1 MFLTRGTCTSYSTFG
16 HVLSRAGKS
25 QTNDLKPT
33 EKLELKNKNVY
44 LKPNLALCTH
54 KRVVEY
60 NKKRIQRYI
69 FLVKKI
75 KFLIIKHKNK

>member
-1 MFLTRGTCTSYSTFG
+1 MFLTKGTCTSYSTFG

-54 KRVVEY
+54 KRVVKY
-60 NKKRIQRYI
+60 NKNKLRHI

-75 KFLIIKHKNK
+75 NFLIIKHKNK